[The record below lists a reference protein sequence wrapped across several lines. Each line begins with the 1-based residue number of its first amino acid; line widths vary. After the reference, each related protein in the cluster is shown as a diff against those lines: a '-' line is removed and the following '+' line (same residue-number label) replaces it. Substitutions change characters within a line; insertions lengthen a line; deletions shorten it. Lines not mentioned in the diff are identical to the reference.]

1 MHHRDAMKSHPM
13 TSFPESIPFLARC
26 IWIRRASS
34 KPQTPRFRRGERV
47 YERKLR
53 TGFNAR
59 VLRGRPRAHTG
70 ADILE
75 YAWSETRTR
84 THTHSHTHTWIEDKQ
99 LDFICIGE
107 TLDRSSMLVFFHFF
121 RFASWPERSRGR
133 NMVLIDN
140 CHDRW
145 VISQRSGW
153 RAHSWLNHRCVF
165 DSLATRRKF
174 R

>member
-59 VLRGRPRAHTG
+59 VLRGRPRAHTD

-84 THTHSHTHTWIEDKQ
+84 THTHTHTRGSRISNWI
-99 LDFICIGE
+99 
-107 TLDRSSMLVFFHFF
+107 S
-121 RFASWPERSRGR
+121 FASAKLSIDLRCLFSSTSFVLPLGR
-133 NMVLIDN
+133 N
-140 CHDRW
+140 DREEEIW
-145 VISQRSGW
+145 
-153 RAHSWLNHRCVF
+153 C
-165 DSLATRRKF
+165 
-174 R
+174 

>member
-1 MHHRDAMKSHPM
+1 MKSHPM

-70 ADILE
+70 ADLGIRVE
-75 YAWSETRTR
+75 RDAHSY
-84 THTHSHTHTWIEDKQ
+84 THTHTHV
-99 LDFICIGE
+99 
-107 TLDRSSMLVFFHFF
+107 DR
-121 RFASWPERSRGR
+121 G
-133 NMVLIDN
+133 
-140 CHDRW
+140 
-145 VISQRSGW
+145 
-153 RAHSWLNHRCVF
+153 
-165 DSLATRRKF
+165 
-174 R
+174 

>member
-1 MHHRDAMKSHPM
+1 MKSHPM
-13 TSFPESIPFLARC
+13 TSFPESIPFHARC

-59 VLRGRPRAHTG
+59 VLRGRSRAAHRCRYLG
-70 ADILE
+70 IRVEREA
-75 YAWSETRTR
+75 Y
-84 THTHSHTHTWIEDKQ
+84 THAYVHTHTWIEDKQ

-121 RFASWPERSRGR
+121 RFASRPERSRGR

-140 CHDRW
+140 CHDR
-145 VISQRSGW
+145 
-153 RAHSWLNHRCVF
+153 
-165 DSLATRRKF
+165 
-174 R
+174 